1 MNNIDTSVFVSKTK
15 YNTGKSN
22 LGKKKKNSDVD
33 KNIPDTSGLV
43 KNRLE
48 C

>member
-1 MNNIDTSVFVSKTK
+1 MLLKKLHDKLVAKVNKIDTTVFVSKTK

-22 LGKKKKNSDVD
+22 LEKKSQ
-33 KNIPDTSGLV
+33 L
-43 KNRLE
+43 

>member
-22 LGKKKKNSDVD
+22 LGKKKKKNSDAD
-33 KNIPDTSGLV
+33 KNIPDTIPDA
-43 KNRLE
+43 